1 MKHTLLVFLVL
12 ALGLTLPAG
21 EKMMAAPE
29 MAAAPAAEV
38 FALGGEAAPIKDGNA
53 LLDSL
58 LTLFENLAPEK
69 KNEAGEQKVP
79 LSGLA
84 LVDSRLSQLAKDA
97 HLALEAGVID
107 KIFFNRYERMLTIF
121 KLITMPIIR
130 NEMLKNLF
138 MKAFEEFI
146 WDTTYESWKW
156 EDKDSIAKMAAAMEE
171 EFVQMKIYLDTRQ
184 KREELKKKIGRRIL
198 PPPPPP
204 PSAKKKPEANKPE

>member
-1 MKHTLLVFLVL
+1 MKLKVLVL
-12 ALGLTLPAG
+12 VIALLGIGLQAKELTV
-21 EKMMAAPE
+21 PE
-29 MAAAPAAEV
+29 TAVAPAAEV
-38 FALGGEAAPIKDGNA
+38 AAPAGDAAALKDGNA

-58 LTLFENLAPEK
+58 LTLFENLSVEK
-69 KNEAGEQKVP
+69 KVPAGEQKVQ

-97 HLALEAGVID
+97 KLALEAGVID
-107 KIFFNRYERMLTIF
+107 KIFYNRYERMLTIF
-121 KLITMPIIR
+121 KLVTMPIIR

-138 MKAFEEFI
+138 MRAFEEFV
-146 WDTTYESWKW
+146 WDITYEAWRW

-184 KREELKKKIGRRIL
+184 KREELKMKIGRRIL

-204 PSAKKKPEANKPE
+204 PSAKKKPEAKQPE

>member
-1 MKHTLLVFLVL
+1 MKLRILVL
-12 ALGLTLPAG
+12 VTLVLGFRLHAG
-21 EKMMAAPE
+21 DLAVPEAEMIQVAAT
-29 MAAAPAAEV
+29 AADGTVA
-38 FALGGEAAPIKDGNA
+38 KDGYA

-58 LTLFENLAPEK
+58 LVLFENLVSPEK
-69 KNEAGEQKVP
+69 KNEASEKNVP

-97 HLALEAGVID
+97 QLALKAGVID
-107 KIFFNRYERMLTIF
+107 KIFYNRYERMLTIF
-121 KLITMPIIR
+121 KLVTMPTIR

-146 WDTTYESWKW
+146 WDTTYETWKW

-171 EFVQMKIYLDTRQ
+171 EFVQMQFYLDTRQ
-184 KREELKKKIGRRIL
+184 AREEFKKKIGRRIL

-204 PSAKKKPEANKPE
+204 PAAKKKPEAQKPE

>member
-1 MKHTLLVFLVL
+1 MRRRVLVL
-12 ALGLTLPAG
+12 LIALLGTGLYAG
-21 EKMMAAPE
+21 ERAVLETVVAPSAE
-29 MAAAPAAEV
+29 AAAPAGETA
-38 FALGGEAAPIKDGNA
+38 ALKDGNA

-58 LTLFENLAPEK
+58 LTLFENLVPEK
-69 KNEAGEQKVP
+69 KNDAGEQKVA
-79 LSGLA
+79 LGGLA

-97 HLALEAGVID
+97 QLALEAGAID
-107 KIFFNRYERMLTIF
+107 KIFYNRYERMLTIF
-121 KLITMPIIR
+121 KLVTMPIIR

-146 WDTTYESWKW
+146 WDTTYETWKW

-184 KREELKKKIGRRIL
+184 KREELKKKIGKRIL

-204 PSAKKKPEANKPE
+204 PGAKKKPEVKNPE

>member
-1 MKHTLLVFLVL
+1 MRRRVLVVCVALLATGLYAGEPAVL
-12 ALGLTLPAG
+12 ETTAFPPVEVAAPAG
-21 EKMMAAPE
+21 ETA
-29 MAAAPAAEV
+29 V
-38 FALGGEAAPIKDGNA
+38 IKDGNA

-58 LTLFENLAPEK
+58 LTLFDNLFPEK
-69 KNEAGEQKVP
+69 KNEAGEQKIS
-79 LSGLA
+79 LSGFA

-97 HLALEAGVID
+97 QLALKSGVID
-107 KIFFNRYERMLTIF
+107 KIFYNRYERMLTIY
-121 KLITMPIIR
+121 KLVTMPIIR

-146 WDTTYESWKW
+146 WDTTYEPWKW

-184 KREELKKKIGRRIL
+184 QREELKKKIGKRIL

-204 PSAKKKPEANKPE
+204 PGAKKKPEAQKPE

>member
-1 MKHTLLVFLVL
+1 MKSRILVL
-12 ALGLTLPAG
+12 AVLVLGFGLYAG
-21 EKMMAAPE
+21 GVTAM
-29 MAAAPAAEV
+29 APAAEAV
-38 FALGGEAAPIKDGNA
+38 AAAGETAVLKDGNA

-58 LTLFENLAPEK
+58 LTLFENLAAPEK
-69 KNEAGEQKVP
+69 KSEAGEQKVP

-97 HLALEAGVID
+97 QLALEAGVID
-107 KIFFNRYERMLTIF
+107 KIFYNRYERMLTIF
-121 KLITMPIIR
+121 KLVTMPIIR

-138 MKAFEEFI
+138 MKAFAEFI
-146 WDTTYESWKW
+146 WDTTYETWKW

-184 KREELKKKIGRRIL
+184 KREELKKKIGKRIL

-204 PSAKKKPEANKPE
+204 PSAKKKPEVNKPE